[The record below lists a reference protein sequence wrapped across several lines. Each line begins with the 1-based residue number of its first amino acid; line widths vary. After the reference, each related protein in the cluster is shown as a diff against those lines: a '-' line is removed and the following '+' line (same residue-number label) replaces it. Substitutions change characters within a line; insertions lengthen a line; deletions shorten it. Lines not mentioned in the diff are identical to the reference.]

1 MSKHLGVSSFPLPPM
16 QYVRYCTDE
25 NMAKGIP
32 APPPT
37 QEDYTVFGVPSNIN
51 DPIQTLESQGLTQ
64 LYPENCN
71 RKKEM
76 KKLNHSI
83 LVCFLDLI
91 DILIQNPSSSDRNE
105 KLNDLRL
112 LFINLNHL
120 INEIRPN
127 QAREALRMMMMKQ
140 KCQTVELLNDLEK
153 KLAEAKELIAKSI
166 QNLQVSNPD
175 DCEAF
180 KLSGLLESGSCRL
193 NENIEM
199 TSECSVQDYT
209 INTIEYL
216 NEVCNFGREDSV
228 IQSEVKMEN
237 IDCKSK
243 VLAAQES
250 NRDLGATGGKAC
262 FDSKLS
268 VRNTADVKIENE
280 DILTNTC
287 ANKNQ
292 KDMEFT
298 DSMKVTADY
307 IGLSNSLLAA
317 KNGVQLALCEVK
329 AMSEDLDLSECKQ
342 GVINNTNKTCIDV
355 IENEECNVKL
365 ERKSKDSCS
374 EDIGSSQSESV
385 DVCFSQSKQDEDA
398 QSKQEAERDS
408 THETGDD
415 LPLLQGAENEVSLI
429 HVKQGWERDASLE
442 RQAKDDA
449 SLVQSVGGDV
459 SLMKSEQGGESN
471 LQSKQGDVL
480 FRQNKKEAEGDSRL
494 VSPNRNLEDDT
505 QFLLY
510 KQGSEREMLLQE
522 TSDNLVAM
530 ESRKLLARDTN
541 IEESKEEIYDKN
553 IGENKEIYDDKNIG
567 ENKEIYDKNIGE
579 NKEIYDDKNIGENK
593 ETYDKNIGEN
603 KEIYDDKN
611 IGENK
616 EEIYDINIRES
627 KEEIYEDTNVRKSKG
642 EITDDT
648 NMGESKGRDFGTNA
662 KESKEDIHD
671 DTNIWETKE
680 VTNIDEGVVE
690 SKEEMPCGKIL
701 MTNQEETTGDMS
713 ATKNQEET
721 ANDSNVV
728 ESQEETACVT
738 NEVESQEE
746 ADCDANEVE
755 NQETAY
761 NINAESQKEM
771 DSSVRGLESQDERGD
786 GRGITESKKEWEGN
800 INVAGSQEEMAG
812 NARIMESQVP
822 SKSNKTTDDDP
833 DNVSTLQGKRKH
845 DDDVGHEEMKKK
857 LEDNFSN

>member
-1 MSKHLGVSSFPLPPM
+1 MSDRLGVSSFPLPPM

-37 QEDYTVFGVPSNIN
+37 QENYTVFGVPSNIN
-51 DPIQTLESQGLTQ
+51 DPIQTLESLGLTQ
-64 LYPENCN
+64 LYPENHN

-91 DILIQNPSSSDRNE
+91 DILIRNPNSSDRQE

-127 QAREALRMMMMKQ
+127 QARETLRMMMMKQ
-140 KCQTVELLNDLEK
+140 KCQTVKLLNEFEE

-180 KLSGLLESGSCRL
+180 KLSGLLESGSCIL
-193 NENIEM
+193 NENIEV

-228 IQSEVKMEN
+228 VQSEVKMEN
-237 IDCKSK
+237 IDRKSK
-243 VLAAQES
+243 VLDAQES
-250 NRDLGATGGKAC
+250 NRGLDATGEKAR

-268 VRNTADVKIENE
+268 VRNTDDVKIENE
-280 DILTNTC
+280 DILTNTY

-307 IGLSNSLLAA
+307 TGLSDSLLAA
-317 KNGVQLALCEVK
+317 KSGVQLALCEVK
-329 AMSEDLDLSECKQ
+329 AIVEDVDLSECKQ
-342 GVINNTNKTCIDV
+342 DVVNNKTCTDV
-355 IENEECNVKL
+355 IENGECNVKL

-374 EDIGSSQSESV
+374 EGIASSQSKSV
-385 DVCFSQSKQDEDA
+385 DVCFSQSKQDDA

-408 THETGDD
+408 IHEAGDD

-429 HVKQGWERDASLE
+429 QVRQGREGDVSLVK
-442 RQAKDDA
+442 QAKDDV
-449 SLVQSVGGDV
+449 SLVQNVEGDV

-471 LQSKQGDVL
+471 LQSKQGNVP
-480 FRQNKKEAEGDSRL
+480 FRQNKKAEGDSRL
-494 VSPNRNLEDDT
+494 VSPNQNLEDDT
-505 QFLLY
+505 QFVLY
-510 KQGSEREMLLQE
+510 KQESEREMLFQK
-522 TSDNLVAM
+522 TSDNLDAM
-530 ESRKLLARDTN
+530 ENRKLLARDTN
-541 IEESKEEIYDKN
+541 VEESKE
-553 IGENKEIYDDKNIG
+553 EIYDDKNIG
-567 ENKEIYDKNIGE
+567 EN
-579 NKEIYDDKNIGENK
+579 
-593 ETYDKNIGEN
+593 
-603 KEIYDDKN
+603 
-611 IGENK
+611 
-616 EEIYDINIRES
+616 

-648 NMGESKGRDFGTNA
+648 NMGESKGRDCGTNA
-662 KESKEDIHD
+662 KESKKNIHD

-680 VTNIDEGVVE
+680 VTDIDGVVE
-690 SKEEMPCGKIL
+690 SKEEMTCGKIL
-701 MTNQEETTGDMS
+701 MTNQEEMAGDMS
-713 ATKNQEET
+713 AMKNQEET
-721 ANDSNVV
+721 ANDTNVV

-755 NQETAY
+755 NQGTAC
-761 NINAESQKEM
+761 NTNVVESQGEM
-771 DSSVRGLESQDERGD
+771 DSDVRGMESQDERGD
-786 GRGITESKKEWEGN
+786 DRSIMETKKEWEGN
-800 INVAGSQEEMAG
+800 INVVESQEEMAG
-812 NARIMESQVP
+812 NARIMESQAP
-822 SKSNKTTDDDP
+822 SESNITTDDDP
-833 DNVSTLQGKRKH
+833 DNVSTLQSKRKH
-845 DDDVGHEEMKKK
+845 DDDVGRERMKKK
-857 LEDNFSN
+857 LEGNFSN